1 LRSGADRGEIESARP
16 DPTELQGVLPG
27 GVDDAVD
34 DVSRPERQRVAAA
47 GELDAVPP
55 TIIKINCWRWGKRT
69 QVKLIDTLTVK
80 FVSVIR
86 WP

>member
-27 GVDDAVD
+27 VVDDAVD

-47 GELDAVPP
+47 GELDRRAAHHH
-55 TIIKINCWRWGKRT
+55 KN
-69 QVKLIDTLTVK
+69 KLLALGEED
-80 FVSVIR
+80 SR
-86 WP
+86 EAH